1 MTIGAFFDMKASILH
16 LGAEAAKP
24 PGMDNSISSLDNKV
38 SFSLLAILTV
48 AAAAIMAKVR
58 ATFNAQAP
66 EGFEDEAGFHYGS
79 E

>member
-1 MTIGAFFDMKASILH
+1 MTIGPFFDMKASILN
-16 LGAEAAKP
+16 LGAGAAKP
-24 PGMDNSISSLDNKV
+24 DGMDNSISTIDNKV

-58 ATFNAQAP
+58 ATIDAQAP
-66 EGFEDEAGFHYGS
+66 VGFEDENGFHFGA